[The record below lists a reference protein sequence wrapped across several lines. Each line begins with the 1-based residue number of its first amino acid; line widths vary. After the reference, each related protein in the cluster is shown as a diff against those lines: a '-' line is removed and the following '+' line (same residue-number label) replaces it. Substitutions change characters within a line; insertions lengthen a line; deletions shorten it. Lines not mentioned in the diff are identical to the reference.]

1 LRLFFYCDTDPTSNN
16 LPSELTM
23 AFPSLRHFT
32 APTFFT
38 LLILLAASLIGSAGT
53 IPTHSRLTAV
63 NEGFPAVP
71 DEYMVIFNEGHDMKQ
86 HLSFLG
92 VAGNTSDCRFE
103 PFPILHG
110 YAGYYDQEMLAKVLA
125 DPGVKHVDPHTMG
138 YIDSEMSSEPV
149 DMTTLANS
157 TAALAPKLAKRKTSA
172 PPLVQGYY
180 RNPAPWH
187 LAMISDWTWKHSAS
201 DPDLMT
207 FTLDG
212 KATGEG
218 ARIYILDTG
227 FDPQAA
233 KYWFPV
239 EAQYDY
245 TGTGA
250 ADTNG
255 HGTTVASLA
264 ASDPFGVAKNA
275 KLINIKVCASSASVD
290 DDLPRCSTKHIASA
304 LAEILAAE
312 ALARISG
319 RIRSA
324 PVIVMSFM
332 IGPTKTITDLIHK
345 SSDTFVYVAA
355 AGNRGRDAARNYPC
369 NVDGV
374 FCAGAIGRTFKR
386 WESRGGGSASGT
398 KVFFVAPGDTLEV
411 AWLHKQTFTGS
422 GTSFAAPLV
431 AGIAAVIRSY
441 EPLLTSCELMQR
453 MAQNAVCGQST
464 GWKRGSK
471 CLVQTGYYEGDKGQ
485 PYLVRPFNSKW
496 VCPNEV
502 RM

>member
-1 LRLFFYCDTDPTSNN
+1 MASHLLRCFISQTCF
-16 LPSELTM
+16 
-23 AFPSLRHFT
+23 A
-32 APTFFT
+32 
-38 LLILLAASLIGSAGT
+38 LLILLATSFVGSAGT
-53 IPTHSRLTAV
+53 ESTFSKLAAV
-63 NEGFPAVP
+63 IEGFPAVP

-92 VAGNTSDCRFE
+92 MAGNTSDCRFE

-110 YAGYYDQEMLAKVLA
+110 YAGYYDKEMLAKVLA
-125 DPGVKHVDPHTMG
+125 DPGVKHMDPHTMG
-138 YIDSEMSSEPV
+138 YTDSEIIGEPV
-149 DMTTLANS
+149 DMTTFANS
-157 TAALAPKLAKRKTSA
+157 TAALAPKLARRKTSA
-172 PPLVQGYY
+172 PPLVQSYY
-180 RNPAPWH
+180 KNPAPWH

-212 KATGEG
+212 KATAEG
-218 ARIYILDTG
+218 ARMYILDTG

-239 EAQYDY
+239 EAQYDF

-255 HGTTVASLA
+255 HGTAVASLA

-275 KLINIKVCASSASVD
+275 KLINMKVCASSASVAD
-290 DDLPRCSTKHIASA
+290 DTPRCSTKHIASP
-304 LAEILAAE
+304 LAEIIAAE

-324 PVIVMSFM
+324 PIIDFSFM
-332 IGPTKTITDLIHK
+332 TGPTKTITDLIHK
-345 SSDTFVYVAA
+345 SSDTFMYVAA
-355 AGNRGRDAARNYPC
+355 AGNRGGDAAKNYPC

-374 FCAGAIGRTFKR
+374 FCAGAIGRTLKR
-386 WESRGGGSASGT
+386 WESRYGGSASGT

-411 AWLHKQTFTGS
+411 VWLHKQTFTGS

-431 AGIAAVIRSY
+431 AGIAAVISSY
-441 EPLLTSCELMQR
+441 EPLLTSCQLMQR

-471 CLVQTGYYEGDKGQ
+471 FLVQTGYYEGDKGQ
-485 PYLVRPFNSKW
+485 PYNVAPFNLKW

>member
-1 LRLFFYCDTDPTSNN
+1 MASPLLRYFIP
-16 LPSELTM
+16 
-23 AFPSLRHFT
+23 
-32 APTFFT
+32 PTFFT
-38 LLILLAASLIGSAGT
+38 LLILRATSFVSSASTISA
-53 IPTHSRLTAV
+53 HSRLTAV
-63 NEGFPAVP
+63 TEGFPAVP

-92 VAGNTSDCRFE
+92 MVGNTSDCRFE

-110 YAGYYDQEMLAKVLA
+110 YAGYYDKGMLAKVLA

-138 YIDSEMSSEPV
+138 YIDCEMSSEPV
-149 DMTTLANS
+149 NMTTLANS
-157 TAALAPKLAKRKTSA
+157 TAAFASNLARRKTSA

-180 RNPAPWH
+180 KNPAPWH
-187 LAMISDWTWKHSAS
+187 LAMISDWTWKRSAS

-218 ARIYILDTG
+218 ARIYILCTG
-227 FDPQAA
+227 FDPQSA

-239 EAQYDY
+239 ETQYDY

-255 HGTTVASLA
+255 HGTAVASLA

-275 KLINIKVCASSASVD
+275 KLINVKVCASIEGAAD
-290 DDLPRCSTKHIASA
+290 DTPRCSNKHIASA
-304 LAEILAAE
+304 LAKIIAAE
-312 ALARISG
+312 EIARING
-319 RIRSA
+319 PQGHLRSA
-324 PVIVMSFM
+324 PIIVLSFAT
-332 IGPTKTITDLIHK
+332 GPTKTITDLIHK
-345 SSDTFVYVAA
+345 TSDTFVYVAA
-355 AGNRGRDAARNYPC
+355 AGNRGGDAAKNYPC

-386 WESRGGGSASGT
+386 WTSRGSGSASGT
-398 KVFFVAPGDTLEV
+398 KVFFVAPGDTLKF
-411 AWLHKQTFTGS
+411 AWLHKQVYSGS

-431 AGIAAVIRSY
+431 AGIAAVIRSF
-441 EPLLTSCELMQR
+441 EPLLTSCQLMQR
-453 MAQNAVCGQST
+453 MSPNAVCGQST

-485 PYLVRPFNSKW
+485 PYLVGPFNPKW
-496 VCPNEV
+496 ICPNEF